1 MVISAAAVALLV
13 VAVALV
19 VRPGNDPV
27 AAQQP
32 APVITANAGPA
43 VARLGNQQVSPQELQ
58 ALLAAVPPQTREQL
72 RGNREAL
79 ERWIRSRLAEKA
91 VLEQADAQ
99 GWAQRPD
106 VVRQT
111 RSATEQIVFRDYLQ
125 SVSQVPADYPSAAE
139 LQQAYDAGKAN
150 WQTPAL
156 YRVSQIF
163 LGVNEPQNLEAVRKQ
178 AARKEEQAQG
188 AASDYLRVY
197 GELLSAN
204 LWAFERGAKSVTVN
218 NYYDGQDVT
227 IPLDVRLSPSGNAQK
242 YFKDYKKKQT
252 AAKMLTQFLAD
263 GEREVAYLETVL
275 YEVGA
280 AEGEQALGDIR
291 TELKSEGYLKYYK
304 GKDKKQKPADFFRY
318 KSSDGFLIL
327 VGRNNL
333 QNDKLTL
340 KTARGRDV
348 WFHVKNAPGSHA
360 VVVGEGK
367 AIPDTT
373 KTEAA
378 MLAAYHSS
386 QSAGVKVQVD
396 YTEVKNVRKTG
407 DLKPGMVLYDPY
419 ETAVVT
425 PDAALAEQLRVQ

>member
-32 APVITANAGPA
+32 APVIAANSGPA
-43 VARLGNQQVSPQELQ
+43 VARLGNQQVSPEELQ

-106 VVRQT
+106 VLRQT
-111 RSATEQIVFRDYLQ
+111 RAATEQIVFRDYLQ

-178 AARKEEQAQG
+178 A
-188 AASDYLRVY
+188 
-197 GELLSAN
+197 
-204 LWAFERGAKSVTVN
+204 
-218 NYYDGQDVT
+218 
-227 IPLDVRLSPSGNAQK
+227 
-242 YFKDYKKKQT
+242 
-252 AAKMLTQFLAD
+252 
-263 GEREVAYLETVL
+263 
-275 YEVGA
+275 
-280 AEGEQALGDIR
+280 
-291 TELKSEGYLKYYK
+291 TELS
-304 GKDKKQKPADFFRY
+304 KKAQATPADF
-318 KSSDGFLIL
+318 
-327 VGRNNL
+327 
-333 QNDKLTL
+333 
-340 KTARGRDV
+340 
-348 WFHVKNAPGSHA
+348 
-360 VVVGEGK
+360 
-367 AIPDTT
+367 
-373 KTEAA
+373 
-378 MLAAYHSS
+378 
-386 QSAGVKVQVD
+386 
-396 YTEVKNVRKTG
+396 
-407 DLKPGMVLYDPY
+407 
-419 ETAVVT
+419 
-425 PDAALAEQLRVQ
+425 AALAKEFSQDRLTAERGGDTGLQPLQQLVPEVRGAVARLKVGAVSDPVQSSAGFHVIKLTEQQPARTATLDELRDQLTQALRAQRQEQIAQAYLDGMLNTATLSIDGAELNKVLETKP

>member
-32 APVITANAGPA
+32 APVIAANNEPA
-43 VARLGNQQVSPQELQ
+43 VARLGNQQVSPEELQ

-111 RSATEQIVFRDYLQ
+111 RAATEQIVFRDYLQ

-163 LGVNEPQNLEAVRKQ
+163 LGVNEPQNLEVVRKQ
-178 AARKEEQAQG
+178 A
-188 AASDYLRVY
+188 
-197 GELLSAN
+197 
-204 LWAFERGAKSVTVN
+204 
-218 NYYDGQDVT
+218 
-227 IPLDVRLSPSGNAQK
+227 
-242 YFKDYKKKQT
+242 
-252 AAKMLTQFLAD
+252 
-263 GEREVAYLETVL
+263 
-275 YEVGA
+275 
-280 AEGEQALGDIR
+280 
-291 TELKSEGYLKYYK
+291 TELS
-304 GKDKKQKPADFFRY
+304 KKAQSTPADF
-318 KSSDGFLIL
+318 
-327 VGRNNL
+327 
-333 QNDKLTL
+333 
-340 KTARGRDV
+340 
-348 WFHVKNAPGSHA
+348 
-360 VVVGEGK
+360 
-367 AIPDTT
+367 
-373 KTEAA
+373 
-378 MLAAYHSS
+378 
-386 QSAGVKVQVD
+386 
-396 YTEVKNVRKTG
+396 
-407 DLKPGMVLYDPY
+407 
-419 ETAVVT
+419 
-425 PDAALAEQLRVQ
+425 AALAKEFSQDRLTAERGGDTGLQPLQQLVPEVRGAVARLKVGAVSDPVQSSAGFHVIKLTEQQPARTATLEELRDQLTQALRAQRQEQIAQAYLDGMLNTATLSIDGAELNKVLESKP